1 MAKATT
7 KPVMAISL
15 IAARLTF
22 AAAAIHLILLAAL
35 HIIKPDFDP
44 SWRMVSEYSI
54 GRFGW
59 VMVLAFL
66 SMALSCLY
74 LFVAIRS
81 QIGTNGGKIGLVLIL
96 IVAGALTAA
105 AIFKADPMTASK
117 DALTTH
123 GNLHGLASM
132 IGVPGFPIAAMLISI
147 SLVRNEAWYSARK
160 SLLWTANLTWIS
172 VLLMLITLAITLP
185 MSGGKFGPDV
195 LIGWPNRLEMLV
207 YCVWLMTIAWRA
219 NQLRKQSFL
228 TVRSFNIRM

>member
-1 MAKATT
+1 MAKDTT
-7 KPVMAISL
+7 KPVMANSL
-15 IAARLTF
+15 TAARLTI
-22 AAAAIHLILLAAL
+22 AAAVIHLILLAAL

-54 GRFGW
+54 GRYGW

-66 SMALSCLY
+66 FMALSCVY

-81 QIGTNGGKIGLVLIL
+81 QIGTKGGKIGLALLL

-105 AIFKADPMTASK
+105 ALFKADPMTASK

-123 GNLHGLASM
+123 GTLHGLASM

-147 SLVRNEAWYSARK
+147 SLVRNQVWYTARR
-160 SLLWTANLTWIS
+160 SLQWTANLTWIS
-172 VLLMLITLAITLP
+172 VLLMLLTLAITLP

-195 LIGWPNRLEMLV
+195 LIGWPNRLVMLA

-219 NQLRKQSFL
+219 IQLRRQS
-228 TVRSFNIRM
+228 S